1 MSFSNVFSSELE
13 GCWKEES
20 VKFGTLMKK
29 PVCFEKNTI
38 RAAGMTLDI
47 KERQKDGNKV
57 KITYEVMGT
66 TNTLYVETLDENRVH
81 MRFPQHQGDFKKQD

>member
-1 MSFSNVFSSELE
+1 M
-13 GCWKEES
+13 KED
-20 VKFGTLMKK
+20 

-38 RAAGMTLDI
+38 RAVGMILDI
-47 KERQKDGNKV
+47 KDRQQDGNKI

>member
-1 MSFSNVFSSELE
+1 
-13 GCWKEES
+13 
-20 VKFGTLMKK
+20 
-29 PVCFEKNTI
+29 
-38 RAAGMTLDI
+38 MTLDI

-81 MRFPQHQGDFKKQD
+81 MKFPQYQGYFKKQD